1 MYCRNCG
8 KLNLDNAKFCYDCGN
23 KLTENVNS
31 PQNNINAEQNLS
43 PQTKLNK
50 YAVIGFS
57 LIIFSIVML
66 MAFIFY
72 LQLFY
77 VDSYFVFVFGQIY
90 AFLQFGVTIA
100 GITFCVLG
108 ITKVKKEKKLFAL
121 SIVGIALSEIPLTID
136 FVLLWVC
143 IFVGFAF

>member
-31 PQNNINAEQNLS
+31 PQNITSTEQNLS

-57 LIIFSIVML
+57 LIIFSIVMA
-66 MAFIFY
+66 MGFIFAS
-72 LQLFY
+72 QMFY
-77 VDSYFVFVFGQIY
+77 INSYSAVCLWQIY
-90 AFLQFGVTIA
+90 TLLQFCFTIA
-100 GITFCVLG
+100 GIILCILG
-108 ITKVKKEKKLFAL
+108 LTRIKKEKKLFAL
-121 SIVGIALSEIPLTID
+121 SIVGLALSEIPLMLD
-136 FVLLWVC
+136 VVFLWVF
-143 IFVGFAF
+143 IILGSTI